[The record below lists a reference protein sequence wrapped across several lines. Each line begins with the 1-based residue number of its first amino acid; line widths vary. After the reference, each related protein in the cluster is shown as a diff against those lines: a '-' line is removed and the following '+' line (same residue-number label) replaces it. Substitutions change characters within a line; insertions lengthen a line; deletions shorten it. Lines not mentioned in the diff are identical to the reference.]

1 MFCENCGKIIPDG
14 AMFCPDCGNRLKEK
28 PKRKKKPLKWI
39 LLLMVVIILAVAAR
53 TALKDWNY
61 KTKYPAGYAMD
72 KLVKSGAWNPSYTD
86 DAAMNNYLQQMAF
99 VCNGEDV
106 YFQDNV
112 NYYHLTDNDSIYYMP
127 RYAMKDRDG
136 NEIEEEGIQGIFI
149 NDILYSNT
157 DGLMSYLDKDN
168 NVNVWEMEYKVSD
181 YHYNV
186 ASEILPYDN
195 SLYFVYDGT
204 LYRCMY
210 KNITAQ
216 SVSIEN
222 GINWFS
228 TDKEEVVFDEA
239 EIRKFGIYADT
250 IVMFGGDNSIW
261 TLDISSGKA
270 VCVLEG
276 AKYRDQRCSVADGY
290 IYYYFTDDS
299 WNEKGSFNDNGKTD
313 YIGRVKF
320 DGTDNN
326 PKYFALVSGD
336 NVFNMS
342 DSYIYYLQYNELY
355 DEYFLIQT
363 PIEDTTKQTVL
374 ATGEEHGL
382 DEMVYSLYINDE
394 WIYYVSTESGFW
406 RAKIDGTLVEKLQ
419 EYNSEEKKEKNM
431 IYPLKVEEHP
441 SKFEIQQFTLSGNI
455 DPDSVSGYCGDDS
468 DPESVSW
475 TLTDGVL
482 TISGNGAMADFS
494 SQDNQPWKQQR
505 NHITSVIVDQGITSI
520 GNESFAGL
528 SNVTKVTLADTVTK
542 IGDRA
547 FINTKIETISFPSK
561 LTSIG
566 NMAFYDL
573 PTLNGEL
580 HLPDGLVH
588 VGEEAFAECSGL
600 TGELHLPE
608 SMNTIG
614 EGAFHGCGGL
624 TGDLTIPGGIEY
636 IDYSVFGGC
645 TGLNGTLTLSEGVK
659 NVEQNAFAGCQI
671 QRIVLPDSLESITP
685 TTFSQCDHVKEIVWN
700 GTKKFDGY
708 SYLPA
713 IEEGTSDGDYNEL
726 ESYEYEKGEYL
737 SSLEIYEVNGIKSAY
752 LGFWHNY
759 GDSASDEDY
768 IFDLEDGKTEY
779 SVVGNRSGKNF
790 LLDILPTDDGMR
802 IKLIEKNQETQY
814 SWPDGEATDAII
826 DEVYHKATS

>member
-1 MFCENCGKIIPDG
+1 M
-14 AMFCPDCGNRLKEK
+14 
-28 PKRKKKPLKWI
+28 
-39 LLLMVVIILAVAAR
+39 
-53 TALKDWNY
+53 
-61 KTKYPAGYAMD
+61 
-72 KLVKSGAWNPSYTD
+72 
-86 DAAMNNYLQQMAF
+86 
-99 VCNGEDV
+99 
-106 YFQDNV
+106 
-112 NYYHLTDNDSIYYMP
+112 
-127 RYAMKDRDG
+127 
-136 NEIEEEGIQGIFI
+136 
-149 NDILYSNT
+149 
-157 DGLMSYLDKDN
+157 
-168 NVNVWEMEYKVSD
+168 
-181 YHYNV
+181 
-186 ASEILPYDN
+186 
-195 SLYFVYDGT
+195 
-204 LYRCMY
+204 
-210 KNITAQ
+210 
-216 SVSIEN
+216 
-222 GINWFS
+222 
-228 TDKEEVVFDEA
+228 
-239 EIRKFGIYADT
+239 
-250 IVMFGGDNSIW
+250 
-261 TLDISSGKA
+261 
-270 VCVLEG
+270 
-276 AKYRDQRCSVADGY
+276 
-290 IYYYFTDDS
+290 
-299 WNEKGSFNDNGKTD
+299 
-313 YIGRVKF
+313 
-320 DGTDNN
+320 
-326 PKYFALVSGD
+326 
-336 NVFNMS
+336 
-342 DSYIYYLQYNELY
+342 
-355 DEYFLIQT
+355 
-363 PIEDTTKQTVL
+363 
-374 ATGEEHGL
+374 
-382 DEMVYSLYINDE
+382 
-394 WIYYVSTESGFW
+394 
-406 RAKIDGTLVEKLQ
+406 
-419 EYNSEEKKEKNM
+419 
-431 IYPLKVEEHP
+431 
-441 SKFEIQQFTLSGNI
+441 
-455 DPDSVSGYCGDDS
+455 SGYCGDDS

>member
-419 EYNSEEKKEKNM
+419 EYNSEEKQEKNM

-636 IDYSVFGGC
+636 IDYSVFGG
-645 TGLNGTLTLSEGVK
+645 
-659 NVEQNAFAGCQI
+659 
-671 QRIVLPDSLESITP
+671 
-685 TTFSQCDHVKEIVWN
+685 
-700 GTKKFDGY
+700 
-708 SYLPA
+708 
-713 IEEGTSDGDYNEL
+713 
-726 ESYEYEKGEYL
+726 
-737 SSLEIYEVNGIKSAY
+737 
-752 LGFWHNY
+752 
-759 GDSASDEDY
+759 
-768 IFDLEDGKTEY
+768 
-779 SVVGNRSGKNF
+779 
-790 LLDILPTDDGMR
+790 
-802 IKLIEKNQETQY
+802 
-814 SWPDGEATDAII
+814 
-826 DEVYHKATS
+826 